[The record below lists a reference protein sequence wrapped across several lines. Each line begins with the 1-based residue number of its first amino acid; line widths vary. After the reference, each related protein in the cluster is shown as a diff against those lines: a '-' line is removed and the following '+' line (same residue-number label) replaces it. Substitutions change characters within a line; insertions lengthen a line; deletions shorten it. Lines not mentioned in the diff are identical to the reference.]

1 MGGLGLGK
9 WFERWLLSLLAVV
22 FIAAPATAQ
31 NIFTGEP
38 IANIR
43 IEGNQRIEAETVLS
57 YMQLSAGD
65 PFEAERVDRALKN
78 LFSSGL
84 FADVTFRREGS
95 DLVVTVVENPI
106 INRLAFEGNS
116 RIGDEDLQ
124 NEVQLRPRVVYTA
137 TKVQADARR
146 ILDIYRRSGR
156 FAATV
161 EPKVIPLDQNRV
173 DLVFEINEGDIT
185 EVRRIDFVGNK
196 VFSDSDLRDEILTQE
211 TAWYRF
217 LSSNDTY
224 DPDRLTVDRE
234 ALRNFYLKEGYA
246 DFRVLSSVAELSPDR
261 NAFFITFT
269 VEEGERYKFGP
280 INVKTTLKDLD
291 PESLRDDISTV
302 EGDWY
307 NAEEV
312 ENTIARISDKVGD
325 LGYAFVEVRPEIE
338 KNSADKIVAL
348 TYDIQEGPRVYVER
362 IDINGNVRTLDEVI
376 RREFRVVE
384 GDAFNASKI
393 RRTRQRIQNLGFF
406 SKVDLK
412 TVPGSAPDRTIV
424 EVNVEE
430 QSTGELSFGA
440 GFSTTDGPVGNVS
453 LRERNLLGRGQD
465 VRLDF
470 VISGNRSQLNFS
482 FTEPYFLDQDLSAG
496 IDAFR
501 TETDRSGSASFKE
514 RSLGG
519 GFRFGWDWTEFLRQN
534 VRYTL
539 SQDELFDVKSTASE
553 TIQVQADKVV
563 NSVIA
568 QEITYDRR
576 DSRISPKDGYF
587 VRLQNDFAGAGG
599 DVRYLRTRLS
609 AGYYYP
615 ITDDVIASIAGEGGT
630 IFGIGQDVRIT
641 DAFFLGGAS
650 LRGFETR
657 GVGPRDLTTDDSL
670 GGTKYFSGTIELSF
684 PLGLPEE
691 YRLRGRAFG
700 DFGTLF
706 DNDFE
711 NAVIDDPPPGGA
723 PEADDPNV
731 VDSTNIR
738 ASVGVGLTWDSPFGP
753 FAFDV
758 AYPILKEQFDKE
770 EFFRFSVGTRF

>member
-1 MGGLGLGK
+1 MGK
-9 WFERWLLSLLAVV
+9 WIERLIVV
-22 FIAAPATAQ
+22 FGLVAAAVAAMPAAAQ

-43 IEGNQRIEAETVLS
+43 VEGNQRIEAETVLS
-57 YMQLSAGD
+57 YMQLSPGD
-65 PFEAERVDRALKN
+65 KFDAARVDKALKN
-78 LFSSGL
+78 LFASGL
-84 FADVTFRREGS
+84 FADVSFRREGD
-95 DLVVTVVENPI
+95 DLIVAVVENPI

-116 RIGDEDLQ
+116 HIKDADLQ

-137 TKVQADARR
+137 TKVQADAKR

-173 DLVFEINEGDIT
+173 DLVFEIHEGDVT

-196 VFSDSDLRDEILTQE
+196 VFSDSDLRGEILTQE
-211 TAWYRF
+211 SAWYRF
-217 LSSNDTY
+217 LTSNDTY

-234 ALRNFYLKEGYA
+234 ALRNFYLKNGYA
-246 DFRVLSSVAELSPDR
+246 DFRVVSSVAELSPDK

-269 VEEGERYKFGP
+269 VEEGERYTFGP

-291 PESLRDDISTV
+291 PASLRDDISTV

-307 NAEEV
+307 DAGEV
-312 ENTIARISDKVGD
+312 EKTINAISDKVGD
-325 LGYAFVEVRPEIE
+325 LGYAFVEVKPEVE
-338 KNSADKIVAL
+338 KDREKRTIAL

-362 IDINGNVRTLDEVI
+362 IEINGNVRTLDEVI

-412 TVPGSAPDRTIV
+412 TLQGSSPDRTVV

-440 GFSTTDGPVGNVS
+440 GFSTSDGPVGNVGV
-453 LRERNLLGRGQD
+453 RERNLLGRGLD
-465 VRLDF
+465 LRSDF
-470 VISGNRSQLNFS
+470 VISGSRSQLNFS

-496 IDAFR
+496 IDAYR
-501 TETDRSGSASFKE
+501 TETSRTSDTTYKTKN
-514 RSLGG
+514 LGG
-519 GFRFGWDWTEFLRQN
+519 GFRFGWDWSEFLRQT
-534 VRYTL
+534 VRYNLTNE
-539 SQDELFDVKSTASE
+539 DIFNIKSTSSNAIKAQDGSE
-553 TIQVQADKVV
+553 LSSVV
-563 NSVIA
+563 S
-568 QEITYDRR
+568 QEIAYDRR
-576 DSRISPKDGYF
+576 DSKLSPTDGYF
-587 VRLQNDFAGAGG
+587 VRVANDIAGAGG
-599 DVRYLRTRLS
+599 DTRYLRTRLNV
-609 AGYYYP
+609 GYYRP
-615 ITDDVIASIAGEGGT
+615 IGEDLVASVTGEVGYING
-630 IFGIGQDVRIT
+630 FDYNVRIT
-641 DAFFLGGAS
+641 DAFFLGGAN
-650 LRGFETR
+650 LRGFRAR
-657 GVGPRDLTTDDSL
+657 GVGPRDLDTGDFL
-670 GGTKYFSGTIELSF
+670 GGNKYGAGTVQLSF

-691 YRLRGRAFG
+691 YRIRGRAFS

-711 NAVIDDPPPGGA
+711 NVAGT
-723 PEADDPNV
+723 NV
-731 VDSTNIR
+731 TDKASIR
-738 ASVGVGLTWDSPFGP
+738 ASVGAGITWDSPFGP
-753 FAFDV
+753 FAFDL
-758 AYPILKEQFDKE
+758 AYPFLKEGTDKE